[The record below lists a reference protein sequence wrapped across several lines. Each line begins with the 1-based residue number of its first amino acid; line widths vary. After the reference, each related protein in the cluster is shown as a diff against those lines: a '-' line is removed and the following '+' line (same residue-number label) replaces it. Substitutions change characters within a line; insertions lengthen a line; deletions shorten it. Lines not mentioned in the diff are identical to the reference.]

1 MIMRHV
7 YIRGIMG
14 LIWVAATIVSVMSGN
29 FMMAVLYV
37 ILGGAFFFSAYKT
50 WKKDKDNKG
59 GR

>member
-1 MIMRHV
+1 MRHV

-50 WKKDKDNKG
+50 WKKYNKG

>member
-1 MIMRHV
+1 MRHV

-14 LIWVAATIVSVMSGN
+14 LIWVAAAIVSVMSGN

-50 WKKDKDNKG
+50 WKKDNKG